1 MNDFLHYRSNSTPNL
16 PALLDASNN
25 KILNFLELNNE
36 VTQFSLALL
45 QEGIKPGDRVGLV
58 LDTSASSV
66 VTIYSMLRIGAIC
79 IPLFNKS
86 SPDELSIFTKIANIG
101 RIFFQKPPMID
112 HPDFGIPV
120 THSNMI
126 SQASIT
132 EFNPTLYKKSIDDV
146 CFLFFT
152 SGTSSPSPKAVQ
164 ITYANLISSAIASS
178 LRLNND
184 NKDIWSL
191 YLPLNHMGGISPI
204 FRSLVCGN
212 MVASMDFP
220 SPKQLQF
227 SLKQHKIT
235 GISLI
240 PSLLN
245 KIIDLQIDLSSL
257 RFILLGGNAAPKN
270 LIFKCQDLDLP
281 IYPTYG
287 ATELTSQ
294 IATATPKDA
303 LENPGTVGRALP
315 LINISIIDDNG
326 HTLPDDSHGEIVVS
340 GPMVHRGYYGEKKA
354 FDTRS
359 THTNIFHTGDI
370 GYLKNDFLWV
380 VGRKNNKIITG
391 GENVYPLEVENI
403 LHSHPGIQDVA
414 VFGEIDPHWGEK
426 VIAIAIRND
435 FSLSE
440 EILITFC
447 KKKIAG
453 YKIPKSIYFVD
464 SIPRTV
470 SGTFNRSKLDLN
482 DFI

>member
-1 MNDFLHYRSNSTPNL
+1 
-16 PALLDASNN
+16 
-25 KILNFLELNNE
+25 
-36 VTQFSLALL
+36 
-45 QEGIKPGDRVGLV
+45 
-58 LDTSASSV
+58 
-66 VTIYSMLRIGAIC
+66 
-79 IPLFNKS
+79 
-86 SPDELSIFTKIANIG
+86 
-101 RIFFQKPPMID
+101 
-112 HPDFGIPV
+112 
-120 THSNMI
+120 
-126 SQASIT
+126 
-132 EFNPTLYKKSIDDV
+132 
-146 CFLFFT
+146 
-152 SGTSSPSPKAVQ
+152 
-164 ITYANLISSAIASS
+164 
-178 LRLNND
+178 
-184 NKDIWSL
+184 
-191 YLPLNHMGGISPI
+191 
-204 FRSLVCGN
+204 
-212 MVASMDFP
+212 
-220 SPKQLQF
+220 
-227 SLKQHKIT
+227 
-235 GISLI
+235 
-240 PSLLN
+240 
-245 KIIDLQIDLSSL
+245 
-257 RFILLGGNAAPKN
+257 
-270 LIFKCQDLDLP
+270 LP

>member
-1 MNDFLHYRSNSTPNL
+1 MTDFLHYRSNSTPNL
-16 PALLDASNN
+16 PAFLDTSTN
-25 KILNFLELNNE
+25 KLLNFSELNNE
-36 VTQFSLALL
+36 VDKFSLALL

-66 VTIYSMLRIGAIC
+66 VTIHSMLRIGAIC

-86 SPDELSIFTKIANIG
+86 SPDELSIFIKIANIG
-101 RIFFQKPPMID
+101 RIFFQKSPLID
-112 HPDFGIPV
+112 HLDLGIPI
-120 THSNMI
+120 THFNTI
-126 SQASIT
+126 SQTSIT
-132 EFNPTLYKKSIDDV
+132 KFNPVLYKKNMNDT

-152 SGTSSPSPKAVQ
+152 SGTSSPFPKAVQ
-164 ITYANLISSAIASS
+164 TTYANLIYSAMASS

-212 MVASMDFP
+212 MVASMDSP
-220 SPKQLQF
+220 SPKQLQS
-227 SLKQHKIT
+227 SLKQNKIT
-235 GISLI
+235 CISLI
-240 PSLLN
+240 PTLLN

-257 RFILLGGNAAPKN
+257 RFILLGGDAAPKN
-270 LIFKCQDLDLP
+270 LISKCQELGLHV
-281 IYPTYG
+281 YPTYG
-287 ATELTSQ
+287 ATEVTSQ

-315 LINISIIDDNG
+315 LLNISIVGDSG
-326 HTLPDDSHGEIVVS
+326 HKLSDGSPGEIVVS
-340 GPMVHRGYYGEKKA
+340 GPMVHRGYYGEQEV
-354 FDTRS
+354 FDTLS
-359 THTNIFHTGDI
+359 TRTNIFHTGDI

-414 VFGEIDPHWGEK
+414 VFGEIDVHWGEK
-426 VIAIAIRND
+426 VIAVAVKND
-435 FSLSE
+435 SFLSE
-440 EILITFC
+440 EILLTFC

-470 SGTFNRSKLDLN
+470 SGTFNRSKFDLN
-482 DFI
+482 DVI